1 MAASAAGVSDDDQ
14 DISSGSSVDDSD
26 LATRGKIDPV
36 IEQPHMAK
44 KQRRKTAIR
53 GNAAEVIN
61 LADRRAKRQKTQQPE
76 FATRGKKPVSKK
88 TRQGVGPWRVDA
100 VKASAGTWAFRLRR
114 SEDGKRSKPI
124 YIRRVA
130 NSTYGMIREGDYGR
144 FKQQL
149 VESYLS
155 RAVRAGHVA

>member
-1 MAASAAGVSDDDQ
+1 VGDQ
-14 DISSGSSVDDSD
+14 DF
-26 LATRGKIDPV
+26 ATRGKIDLV
-36 IEQPHMAK
+36 TEQPHVAK
-44 KQRRKTAIR
+44 KSRRQTATR

-76 FATRGKKPVSKK
+76 FATCGKKLVSKK

-114 SEDGKRSKPI
+114 SENGKRSKPI

-130 NSTYGMIREGDYGR
+130 NSTYEMIREGDYES
-144 FKQQL
+144 FKEQL